1 MNILILGGGGREH
14 ALAWAVKQNPKCDR
28 LIVAPGNAGI
38 AEIAECAR
46 IDIEDGDLIANFA
59 EENTI
64 DLVIIGPEAPLAAGV
79 ADRLENAGVAVFGPS
94 AAAARLESSKSF
106 TKEICDAAGAPTA
119 AYARFTEAE
128 PARAYVRAHGAP
140 IVVKADGL
148 AAGKGVIVAMDE
160 ATALAAIDDM
170 FGGAFGEAGSE
181 VVIEEFMT
189 GEEASF
195 FVLCDGE
202 TLLPIGT
209 AQDHK
214 RVGEGDSG
222 PNTGGMGAYSPAP
235 VLTEAIAQKAM
246 DEIIR
251 PMMRVMAE
259 RGMPYRGVLYAGLM
273 IEDGQPRLVEYNVR
287 FGDPECQVL
296 MMRLGAQALDL
307 MLATAEGRLA
317 GAKVNWADDHAIT
330 VVMAANGYPGPYE
343 KGSVIG
349 GLEALPQDSR
359 HMVFHAGTAEVD
371 GKLIATGGRVL
382 SVTARGDS
390 LREARDAAYAMVEA
404 IDWPG
409 GFNRSDIG
417 WRALG

>member
-1 MNILILGGGGREH
+1 
-14 ALAWAVKQNPKCDR
+14 
-28 LIVAPGNAGI
+28 
-38 AEIAECAR
+38 
-46 IDIEDGDLIANFA
+46 
-59 EENTI
+59 
-64 DLVIIGPEAPLAAGV
+64 
-79 ADRLENAGVAVFGPS
+79 
-94 AAAARLESSKSF
+94 
-106 TKEICDAAGAPTA
+106 
-119 AYARFTEAE
+119 EAE
-128 PARAYVRAHGAP
+128 PARAYVRAQGAP

-251 PMMRVMAE
+251 PM
-259 RGMPYRGVLYAGLM
+259 
-273 IEDGQPRLVEYNVR
+273 
-287 FGDPECQVL
+287 
-296 MMRLGAQALDL
+296 
-307 MLATAEGRLA
+307 
-317 GAKVNWADDHAIT
+317 
-330 VVMAANGYPGPYE
+330 
-343 KGSVIG
+343 
-349 GLEALPQDSR
+349 
-359 HMVFHAGTAEVD
+359 
-371 GKLIATGGRVL
+371 
-382 SVTARGDS
+382 
-390 LREARDAAYAMVEA
+390 
-404 IDWPG
+404 
-409 GFNRSDIG
+409 
-417 WRALG
+417 